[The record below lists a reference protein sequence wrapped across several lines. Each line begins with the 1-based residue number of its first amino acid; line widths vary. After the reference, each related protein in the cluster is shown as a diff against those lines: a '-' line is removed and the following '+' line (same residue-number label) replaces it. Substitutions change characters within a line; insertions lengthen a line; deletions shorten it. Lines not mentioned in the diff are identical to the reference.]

1 MKIADSEWMAYFD
14 LKEEDITHQ
23 YFQNEGHMVDAM
35 VADRMGRVVLL
46 LPQDDYQK
54 FLSVVRKRFGNIY
67 ASSVNGALV
76 EAVQEWMSKE

>member
-1 MKIADSEWMAYFD
+1 MKVADSEWMAYFD
-14 LKEEDITHQ
+14 LKAEDIAHQ
-23 YFQNEGHMVDAM
+23 YFQNEKYMVEAM

-46 LPQDDYQK
+46 LPQEDYQK
-54 FLSVVRKRFGNIY
+54 FLSAVRNRFGNIY